1 MDVIVPMYHIEYNDI
16 INIKVMK
23 AMMDE
28 LQASG
33 LSQEEIL
40 EKAQILMKAFGKED
54 AGSTAEYK
62 LLRLE
67 YNISLEW

>member
-67 YNISLEW
+67 

>member
-62 LLRLE
+62 LFRLG
-67 YNISLEW
+67 

>member
-1 MDVIVPMYHIEYNDI
+1 
-16 INIKVMK
+16 MK
-23 AMMDE
+23 AMMAE

-33 LSQEEIL
+33 LSEEEIL

-62 LLRLE
+62 LLR
-67 YNISLEW
+67 

>member
-1 MDVIVPMYHIEYNDI
+1 MYHIEYNDI
-16 INIKVMK
+16 IYIKVMK

-62 LLRLE
+62 LLRLG
-67 YNISLEW
+67 